1 MKRILFVFVLALI
14 TLTASAQKGDQ
25 SVGLNASYGFN
36 LTGFFLGV
44 DYRYNITDSWRLAPS
59 VMIPITDDDH
69 IPFFIDM
76 NVHYVFPISET
87 VGLYPLAGLSYNNFS
102 GVDFANFGANFG
114 VGAEIYATKH
124 ITVGLELK
132 YNIDVPVAAVRV
144 AYCF

>member
-1 MKRILFVFVLALI
+1 MKKILFVFVLALI

-25 SVGLNASYGFN
+25 SVGLNASYGFKS
-36 LTGFFLGV
+36 TGFFLGV

-59 VMIPITDDDH
+59 VTIPIDG
-69 IPFFIDM
+69 PFFVDL

-87 VGLYPLAGLSYNNFS
+87 VGLYPLAGLSYNNMS
-102 GVDFANFGANFG
+102 GIHVANFGANFG

-124 ITVGLELK
+124 IVVGLELK